1 MNSGVR
7 AVVFWLVIMLSAF
20 LLWQVVQK
28 RPNQQTIPEIS
39 YSEFLSQV
47 EAGNVVKVTISNSQV
62 NGIYRD
68 NSSFR
73 VTAPA
78 RQEAMLQTLRQK
90 NVEIWFRDTASG
102 DRASWLLNI
111 APLLLLAALW
121 FFMMR
126 QMKSRE
132 AQRETAGARS
142 GDNSW
147 LNK

>member
-1 MNSGVR
+1 VNSSVK

-28 RPNQQTIPEIS
+28 GPNQKTIPEIS

-47 EAGNVVKVTISNSQV
+47 DAGNVVKVTISNKQV

-78 RQEAMLQTLRQK
+78 HQDAMLQTLRQK
-90 NVEIWFRDTASG
+90 NVEIWFRDTANG
-102 DRASWLLNI
+102 DRTSWLLNI

-121 FFMMR
+121 LFMMR
-126 QMKSRE
+126 QMKSRQV
-132 AQRETAGARS
+132 QRETAGS
-142 GDNSW
+142 DNPW

>member
-1 MNSGVR
+1 
-7 AVVFWLVIMLSAF
+7 
-20 LLWQVVQK
+20 
-28 RPNQQTIPEIS
+28 
-39 YSEFLSQV
+39 
-47 EAGNVVKVTISNSQV
+47 
-62 NGIYRD
+62 
-68 NSSFR
+68 
-73 VTAPA
+73 
-78 RQEAMLQTLRQK
+78 MLQTLRQK